1 MRLFACVCTFVIS
14 SKNTSTTVL
23 GTPPASVFIISI
35 GILLYFFKTLKCEIP
50 LCVCVVVKVDG
61 FSYASEVKCVIK
73 SEERAWERERERG
86 RASGEYFS
94 ESSSESGSRQ
104 ERKPPFFFPRSPELL
119 LVKHDAGLRTSK
131 KKMLQRGYWN
141 TETPDWCDGDC
152 KWALCVQ
159 FPGIS
164 LPYSPPGAT
173 CCRWELFRNP
183 VFLVWIE
190 NVLSGIC
197 EQISRITRC
206 SWVWKKCL
214 KMKHYCC
221 YRSFLLVLCC
231 SERRGVQDWHKV
243 LSVFSCLGD
252 FQLGYQDTEH
262 SVVCVCVCVCDIS
275 VYIHESVCMCLC
287 EMVGSIREHDA
298 HPSRSCPGSSSPVG
312 AAQSDIISIAAHCS
326 PSVQVLSC
334 CVRVLIQKPL

>member
-1 MRLFACVCTFVIS
+1 MGFHTRVRS
-14 SKNTSTTVL
+14 SVWSK
-23 GTPPASVFIISI
+23 A
-35 GILLYFFKTLKCEIP
+35 
-50 LCVCVVVKVDG
+50 
-61 FSYASEVKCVIK
+61 
-73 SEERAWERERERG
+73 RRERERG
-86 RASGEYFS
+86 RERGGERVESIFQRVRQSLVAVRS
-94 ESSSESGSRQ
+94 ENRL
-104 ERKPPFFFPRSPELL
+104 FFFPRSPELL
-119 LVKHDAGLRTSK
+119 LVKHDAGLRTTK

-214 KMKHYCC
+214 KIKHYCC